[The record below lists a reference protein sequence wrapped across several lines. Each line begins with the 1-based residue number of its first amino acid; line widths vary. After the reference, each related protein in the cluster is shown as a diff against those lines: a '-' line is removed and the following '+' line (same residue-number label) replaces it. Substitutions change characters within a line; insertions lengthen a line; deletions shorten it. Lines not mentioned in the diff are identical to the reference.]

1 MAPLM
6 MSSARSPEQ
15 NIFVAFA
22 SPNLIPLHDAVLFSQ
37 RSRYSHPLQRLSARS
52 DSPASVHGNK
62 QFDVIVIGAGL
73 GGLSTAALLS
83 SQGRRVCV
91 LEAHDRIGGA
101 THSFTRRVNGGGTV
115 KFESGP
121 HLFTGLEPPSRN
133 PLAHVLQA
141 TDTSISVIPY
151 SEWGVFLAGRYCAT
165 SVRTGSPFLHS
176 LLSRYGSPSAAAEMA
191 ALLTAVAPAGELAS
205 ALPPALVSTDAPL
218 RTLRTLLPRL
228 FKPSMLSNVSA
239 LPLLLQ
245 PFDRVLKQH
254 VTDPFVNNFLNLL
267 CFLLAGVDASRI
279 PVAEVAFMLREW
291 VSPHLPSDSPVLHH
305 PEGGASAIAQAL
317 AHTISRHPQSC
328 IRTRARVA
336 GINVGFGGKVTG
348 VRLSS
353 GEELRAPWVVSNVS
367 ALDLPTL
374 LPQQFSDVNKRLK
387 NHDTMCPS
395 FMHLHVA
402 VPLNSVQDS
411 LPAPLVPNYASVED
425 WALGLD
431 NPDNVVLVSVPS
443 QIDPTVASDGYV
455 VAHAYTPA
463 TEPFDAWAKL
473 KRGSAEYEAFKKE
486 RSGILWRVMNR
497 IFGTD
502 VAKVSELSMVG
513 TPLTH
518 AHYLNRERG
527 SYGPAINAAVPNL
540 GLPFPKR
547 EALPDG
553 LLCVGDSVFPGIGV
567 PAVAGS
573 AWLVANCILSPSE
586 QEELLMKIG
595 V

>member
-1 MAPLM
+1 MAPLKSATCQSELI
-6 MSSARSPEQ
+6 SSL
-15 NIFVAFA
+15 AFA
-22 SPNLIPLHDAVLFSQ
+22 SPKLLPTYNASLSSLLSC
-37 RSRYSHPLQRLSARS
+37 RSRSPPRLSAVS
-52 DSPASVHGNK
+52 DAPCSHDSSE
-62 QFDVIVIGAGL
+62 QFDVIVIGSGL

-101 THSFTRRVNGGGTV
+101 AHSFSRRINGSTV

-141 TDTSISVIPY
+141 TDTILPVIPY
-151 SEWGVFLAGRYCAT
+151 SEWGVFLSGEYCAT
-165 SVRTGSPFLHS
+165 SVRTGSPFLQS
-176 LLSRYGSPSAAAEMA
+176 LLSRYGSPSATAEMA
-191 ALLTAVAPAGELAS
+191 ALLSAVTPAGELAS
-205 ALPPALVSTDAPL
+205 GLPPALVSTDAPL

-228 FKPSMLSNVSA
+228 LKPSMLSNISSLA
-239 LPLLLQ
+239 LLLQ
-245 PFDRVLKQH
+245 PFDRVLNQH

-291 VSPHLPSDSPVLHH
+291 VSPHLPPDSPVLHH
-305 PEGGASAIAQAL
+305 PVGGASAIAQAL
-317 AHTISRHPQSC
+317 ADTVLRHTNSR
-328 IRTRARVA
+328 IKTRARVA
-336 GINVGFGGKVTG
+336 AINVGFGGKVTG

-353 GEELRAPWVVSNVS
+353 GEELRAPWVISNVS
-367 ALDLPTL
+367 ALDLPNL
-374 LPQQFSDVNKRLK
+374 LPPHFSNVFDRSKDRG
-387 NHDTMCPS
+387 TMCHS
-395 FMHLHVA
+395 FMHLHVV
-402 VPLNSVQDS
+402 VPVNVVQNS
-411 LPAPLVPNYASVED
+411 LPAPLIPNYASVED

-431 NPDNVVLVSVPS
+431 DPNNVVLVSVPS
-443 QIDPTVASDGYV
+443 QIDPTVSSDKYV

-463 TEPFDAWAKL
+463 TEPFDAWARL
-473 KRGSAEYEAFKKE
+473 KRGTVEYEIFKKE
-486 RSGILWRVMNR
+486 RSEVLWKVINR
-497 IFGTD
+497 IFGAD

-518 AHYLNRERG
+518 AHYLNRKRG
-527 SYGPAINAAVPNL
+527 SYGPSINAALPNL

-547 EALPDG
+547 ESLPEG
-553 LLCVGDSVFPGIGV
+553 LLCVGDGVFPGIGV

-573 AWLVANCILSPSE
+573 AWLAANSILSLSE
-586 QEELLMKIG
+586 QDVLLKKIN